1 MRAKII
7 VLSGDA
13 TSFKHADACINS
25 SIEVGNNFEISK
37 FRASEPQDVKEQMRR
52 YLLEWN
58 YPWNGE
64 VIRDMKSGL
73 TKTGYMTAT
82 PEKRI
87 ACFLSH
93 YRLWMECVEMNEDYL
108 ILEHDAI
115 CTKRLDTEFLA
126 DCDKLIISVNQ
137 PQPGAT
143 PQALK
148 YEQHVALYGAQKGTR
163 VVPVPLLKTWD
174 IPAGLPGNS
183 AYYIKP
189 EGAKLMLNLAK
200 EYGAWPNDALMC
212 KQLVGPDNIGCLYPF
227 ATRTIK
233 SLSTTTL

>member
-1 MRAKII
+1 MKAKII

-13 TSFKHADACINS
+13 ISFKHADACINS
-25 SIEVGNNFEISK
+25 SIEVGNNFQITK
-37 FRASEPQDVKEQMRR
+37 FLASEPKDVKQQMRR
-52 YLLEWN
+52 YMLEWN

-64 VIRDMKSGL
+64 VVLDMRSGL

-93 YRLWMECVEMNEDYL
+93 YRLWMECVEMDEDYL

-115 CTKRLDTEFLA
+115 FTRKLDHEHIQA
-126 DCDKLIISVNQ
+126 SPELIVSINQ

-148 YEQHVALYGAQKGTR
+148 YEQHVVKYGGQEGTR
-163 VVPVPLLKTWD
+163 VVPVPLIKTWD
-174 IPAGLPGNS
+174 VPAGLPGNS

-189 EGAKLMLNLAK
+189 EGAKIMLGLAK

-212 KQLVGPDNIGCLYPF
+212 KQLVGHNKIGCLYPF
-227 ATRTIK
+227 ATRTVQ